1 MNARQVARGLGWF
14 SLGLGAVEVL
24 APGQVSRLVGAS
36 QKEGSGLVRAYGA
49 RELLA
54 GVGLLTQPA
63 AATTWMWARVAGDVL
78 DLATVGRVQPGG
90 PHGRKRLANSLLMLT
105 GVMVVDVLV
114 ARALTMEPP
123 PTLAQRIAGRLTGK
137 ERH

>member
-24 APGQVSRLVGAS
+24 APGQMSRLVGAPEK
-36 QKEGSGLVRAYGA
+36 QGSGLVRAYGA

-54 GVGLLTQPA
+54 GAGLLTQPA
-63 AATTWMWARVAGDVL
+63 AAATWMWARVAGDVL
-78 DLATVGRVQPGG
+78 DLAAVGRVQPED
-90 PHGRKRLANSLLMLT
+90 PHGRKRLVRSLLMLT

-114 ARALTMEPP
+114 ARALAHEKP
-123 PTLAQRIAGRLTGK
+123 PTLTERVAARLTGK
-137 ERH
+137 ERF

>member
-24 APGQVSRLVGAS
+24 APGRVSRLVGAP

-54 GVGLLTQPA
+54 GAGLLTQPR
-63 AATTWMWARVAGDVL
+63 AATSWMWARVAGDVL
-78 DLATVGRVQPGG
+78 DLATVGRVQPED

-114 ARALTMEPP
+114 ARALTQQKP
-123 PTLAQRIAGRLTGK
+123 PTLAERVAARLTGK
-137 ERH
+137 EHH

>member
-24 APGQVSRLVGAS
+24 APGHVGRLVGAP
-36 QKEGSGLVRAYGA
+36 QKGGSGLVRAYGA

-54 GVGLLTQPA
+54 GAGLLTQPG

-78 DLATVGRVQPGG
+78 DLATVGRVQPDE

-105 GVMVVDVLV
+105 GVMVMDVLV
-114 ARALTMEPP
+114 ARALTQQKP
-123 PTLAQRIAGRLTGK
+123 PTLSQRLKTRLTGK